1 MESGIEKY
9 IKMLKSVPHF
19 KGFKASDLIKI
30 INSGHLKQYRKDRRI
45 YLEGDRSSGMYVLF
59 TGKVHLCNYG
69 CEGQIQI
76 ISIIEPVIMFNEITA
91 IDGGPN
97 PATAIAVKDC
107 LTWNIGYEAFEN
119 LVKQYPDP
127 TIGLAMLRVMAGR
140 TRELIDLCGDLS
152 FSSVLS
158 RSAKL
163 IYDLSEKGTKP
174 INRGEYPLTD
184 LSARVA
190 TAPESISR
198 SLSWLC
204 KREIISSD
212 RNQITVTNVQGLLDI
227 ALQETG

>member
-1 MESGIEKY
+1 MEKY
-9 IKMLKSVPHF
+9 VKLLKGVPHF
-19 KGFKASDLIKI
+19 KGLKPSDLLRI
-30 INSGHLKQYRKDRRI
+30 INSGHLKQYRKDRHI
-45 YLEGDRSSGMYVLF
+45 FTEGESGAGMFVLF
-59 TGKVHLCNYG
+59 TGKVHLCNYS

-76 ISIIEPVIMFNEITA
+76 FSMIEPVIMFNEITA

-107 LTWNIGYEAFEN
+107 LTWNIDYIAFEN

-127 TIGLAMLRVMAGR
+127 TIGLALLRVMAGR

-152 FSSVLS
+152 FRSVLS

-163 IYDLSEKGTKP
+163 IYDLSENGTKS
-174 INRGEYPLTD
+174 INRSDYPLTD

-198 SLSWLC
+198 SLSWLN
-204 KREIISSD
+204 KRRIISTD
-212 RNQITVTNVQGLLDI
+212 RNLITVINVPDLLEI
-227 ALQETG
+227 ALQESS

>member
-1 MESGIEKY
+1 MEKY
-9 IKMLKSVPHF
+9 VKLMKDVPHF
-19 KGFKASDLIKI
+19 KGLKPFDLLRIV
-30 INSGHLKQYRKDRRI
+30 NSGRLKQYWKGRHI
-45 YLEGDRSSGMYVLF
+45 YTEGERSAGMFVLF
-59 TGKVHLCNYG
+59 TGKVHLCNYS

-76 ISIIEPVIMFNEITA
+76 FSMIEPVIMFNEITA

-107 LTWNIGYEAFEN
+107 LTWNIDYEAFEN

-127 TIGLAMLRVMAGR
+127 NIGLAMMRVMAGR

-152 FSSVLS
+152 FRSVLS

-163 IYDLSEKGTKP
+163 IYDLSENGTIP
-174 INRGEYPLTD
+174 INRSDYPLTD

-198 SLSWLC
+198 SLSWLD
-204 KREIISSD
+204 KREIISTD
-212 RNQITVTNVQGLLDI
+212 RNLITVINVDDLLEI
-227 ALQETG
+227 AFRESS

>member
-1 MESGIEKY
+1 MEKY
-9 IKMLKSVPHF
+9 VKLLNGVPHF
-19 KGFKASDLIKI
+19 KSFKPSDLLKI
-30 INSGHLKQYRKDRRI
+30 INSGRIKQYRKDRQI
-45 YLEGDRSSGMYVLF
+45 YREGDTSAGMFVLF
-59 TGKVHLCNYG
+59 TGKVHLCNYS

-76 ISIIEPVIMFNEITA
+76 FSMIEPVIMFNEITA

-127 TIGLAMLRVMAGR
+127 AIGLAMLRVMAGR
-140 TRELIDLCGDLS
+140 SRDLIALCGDLS
-152 FSSVLS
+152 FRPVIS
-158 RSAKL
+158 RCAKL
-163 IYDLSEKGTKP
+163 LFDLSKNGTKP
-174 INRGEYPLTD
+174 IVRKEYPLSD

-204 KREIISSD
+204 KKGIITTD
-212 RNQITVTNVQGLLDI
+212 RNLITIINVDDLKEI
-227 ALQETG
+227 AFQETS

>member
-1 MESGIEKY
+1 MEKY
-9 IKMLKSVPHF
+9 VKLLKSVPHF
-19 KGFKASDLIKI
+19 KGLKPSDLLRIV
-30 INSGHLKQYRKDRRI
+30 NSGHLKQYRKDRYI
-45 YLEGDRSSGMYVLF
+45 YTEGERSAGMFVLF
-59 TGKVHLCNYG
+59 TGKVHLCNYS
-69 CEGQIQI
+69 CEGQTQI
-76 ISIIEPVIMFNEITA
+76 FSMIEPVIMFNEITA

-97 PATAIAVKDC
+97 PATAVAVKDC
-107 LTWNIGYEAFEN
+107 LTWNIDYEAFKN

-127 TIGLAMLRVMAGR
+127 RIGLALLRVMASR

-152 FSSVLS
+152 FRSVLS

-198 SLSWLC
+198 SLSWLG

-212 RNQITVTNVQGLLDI
+212 RNQITVTNVQDLLDI